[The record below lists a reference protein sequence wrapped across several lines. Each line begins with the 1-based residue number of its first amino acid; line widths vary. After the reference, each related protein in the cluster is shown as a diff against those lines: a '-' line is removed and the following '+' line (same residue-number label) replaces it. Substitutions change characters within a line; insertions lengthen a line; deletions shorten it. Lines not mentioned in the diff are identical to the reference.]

1 MASIT
6 INNNNIIPS
15 LDAERAALDSVAADL
30 GVNDRSAAAAKVI
43 NEGHGLT
50 TTPSGNNSVRVLTL
64 SEYKQAGSTLAE
76 AFRKDHTSLY
86 FTHTPDRSDWSEQ
99 QKWELHVKMMEYIT
113 YAHLLKGLVVCAG
126 PNYDSVALWM
136 PPGQNMDDF
145 LTILRSGMWRLSY
158 QLSREG
164 KKRFF
169 DEFLPLLNDT
179 KAHVLG
185 PRDTTSWYLVYIGT
199 KPSSQG
205 QGHAKA
211 AIEYVT
217 KMADDN
223 GQACYLESSHASNR
237 AMYERRGFELRKEVF
252 LQREL
257 KENVQLD
264 IMVRE
269 PVRRD
274 GDSGVEVL

>member
-1 MASIT
+1 MAGIT
-6 INNNNIIPS
+6 INNNDNIIPS
-15 LDAERAALDSVAADL
+15 LEAERAALDSVAAEL
-30 GVNDRSAAAAKVI
+30 GVHERSAAAAKVASAPI
-43 NEGHGLT
+43 T
-50 TTPSGNNSVRVLTL
+50 TTLSGDHGVRVLTL
-64 SEYKQAGSTLAE
+64 AEYKQAGLTLAE
-76 AFRKDHTSLY
+76 AFKKDHTSLY

-99 QKWELHVKMMEYIT
+99 QKWELHLKMMEYIT
-113 YAHLLKGLVVCAG
+113 YAHLLKGLVVSAG
-126 PNYDSVALWM
+126 PNYDCVALWM
-136 PPGQNMDDF
+136 PPGQNMDDIF
-145 LTILRSGMWRLSY
+145 TILRSGLWRLSY

-164 KKRFF
+164 RKRFF

-179 KAHVLG
+179 KAQVLG
-185 PRDTTSWYLVYIGT
+185 PRDASSWYLVYIGT

-205 QGHAKA
+205 KGYAKA

-237 AMYERRGFELRKEVF
+237 KMYERRGFEVRKEVF
-252 LQREL
+252 LQRETV
-257 KENVQLD
+257 NVQLD